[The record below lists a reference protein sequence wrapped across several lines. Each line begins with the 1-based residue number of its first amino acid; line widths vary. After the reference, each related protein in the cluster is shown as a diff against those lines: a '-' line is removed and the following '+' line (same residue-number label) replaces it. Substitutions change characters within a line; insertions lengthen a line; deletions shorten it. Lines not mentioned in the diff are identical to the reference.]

1 MKTLKDLLQVD
12 WAPTMEASARA
23 LVMAVAIPAAI
34 ALVLGQWLL
43 FTWRRPLAGVLA
55 LVPVRKPDPIDAINV
70 AALTRSELCHIG
82 VGETMSEAFADVA
95 ADFGLTADDLM
106 RPVRFLLAGSS
117 RSDESS
123 PRSELVAPPTIEIS
137 DEAVAGV
144 RGVEC
149 WTDRATGEARFKTVT
164 PQPPVLAPAPRRQRR
179 GIKQPQAPA

>member
-1 MKTLKDLLQVD
+1 MKTLLKDLLQAD
-12 WAPTMEASARA
+12 WAPTMEASARV

-117 RSDESS
+117 RPDESS
-123 PRSELVAPPTIEIS
+123 RQSEPVAPQVTEIS
-137 DEAVAGV
+137 PALDAALDQAIGIKRPV
-144 RGVEC
+144 
-149 WTDRATGEARFKTVT
+149 
-164 PQPPVLAPAPRRQRR
+164 QPVGLDGLVLAPAPRRQRR
-179 GIKQPQAPA
+179 SSKRPQSPA